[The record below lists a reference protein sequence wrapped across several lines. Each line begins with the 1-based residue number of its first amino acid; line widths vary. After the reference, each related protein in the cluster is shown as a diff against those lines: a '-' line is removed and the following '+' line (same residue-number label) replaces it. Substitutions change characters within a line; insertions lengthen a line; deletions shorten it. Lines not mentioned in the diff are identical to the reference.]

1 MKHKIILS
9 VVLISLCFIVSGLP
23 ADNQPEK
30 KVMNFIAVMD
40 LTCGPGIDKSV
51 CKSLTDVIID
61 ELVKVGTYTVIDRAN
76 RDKILSEQGFQQT
89 GCVEESCTVDAGRL
103 LGVGKIVVG
112 SLTKIGET
120 YLVNLQ
126 LINVQ
131 TAAVET
137 SASERCKCD
146 LDGLI
151 DTVINATRKL
161 FGKAPAQPQPQP
173 RPTAPVT
180 PPQPS
185 GPKPEEIKFIPTT
198 PEQQKLCPP
207 DMVYVPAGWFMMG
220 CNAAKDSQCQGN
232 EVPYHPVYLDAYC
245 IDKYEYPNQA
255 GVEPK
260 AKVNWQ
266 DAQGMCSSLGKKLPT
281 EAEWEKAARGTD
293 GRKYPWGEGIDPS
306 KALYGK
312 VFGSAEPSGSR
323 EVNRSPY
330 GAYDMAG
337 NLWEWVS
344 DWYDLNYY
352 QNSPSRN
359 PTGPTSGQHR
369 VLRGG
374 SWNVLPSDLR
384 ASYRFRGAAGI
395 RYADIGFRCA
405 RTP

>member
-1 MKHKIILS
+1 MQTRIF
-9 VVLISLCFIVSGLP
+9 ISLTCLFIVCLIMGNSG
-23 ADNQPEK
+23 AEDQPEK
-30 KVMNFIAVMD
+30 RVMNFIAVMD
-40 LTCGPGIDKSV
+40 LKCDEGIKPGV

-131 TAAVET
+131 TGAVET

-161 FGKAPAQPQPQP
+161 MGKTSAQSQPVPPAGE
-173 RPTAPVT
+173 T
-180 PPQPS
+180 P
-185 GPKPEEIKFIPTT
+185 PKPEEIKFIAAT
-198 PEQQKLCPP
+198 PEQQKLCPT

-220 CNAAKDSQCQGN
+220 CNVAKDMQCQPH
-232 EVPYHPVYLDAYC
+232 EHPYHAVYLDAYC

-255 GVEPK
+255 GAEPK
-260 AKVNWQ
+260 AKINWNN
-266 DAQGMCSSLGKKLPT
+266 AQGICSSSGKRLPT
-281 EAEWEKAARGTD
+281 EAQWEKAARGTD
-293 GRKYPWGEGIDPS
+293 GRVYPWGDNMDDEKK
-306 KALYGK
+306 KALKKKYM
-312 VFGSAEPSGSR
+312 SGTYSWN
-323 EVNRSPY
+323 VSPY
-330 GAYDMAG
+330 GVYDMSG
-337 NLWEWVS
+337 NLWEWVG
-344 DWYDLNYY
+344 DWYDENYY
-352 QNSPSRN
+352 SGSPNRN
-359 PTGPTSGQHR
+359 PTGPGSGTYR

-374 SWNVLPSDLR
+374 GWGLLPYDLR
-384 ASYRFRGAAGI
+384 SANRDWSYPGNVNGNL
-395 RYADIGFRCA
+395 GFRCA
-405 RTP
+405 R